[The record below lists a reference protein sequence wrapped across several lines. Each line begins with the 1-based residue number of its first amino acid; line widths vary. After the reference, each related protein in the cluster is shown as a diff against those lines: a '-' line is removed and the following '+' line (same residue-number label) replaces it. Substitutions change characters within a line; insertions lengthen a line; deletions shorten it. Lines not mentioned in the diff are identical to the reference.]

1 MALLESLGFA
11 PLKFV
16 WQIVNFLIL
25 LFILKK
31 LLYKPMLQMLDDR
44 KKSIEDAI
52 NNAETAKV
60 EAEALRKDYEARLAE
75 AKQEAQEI
83 IAKATKLGEEMKKD
97 IVENAQNEAAKAIQK
112 AQEEIVRE
120 KEQAIMALRDE
131 VATLAVMAAGK
142 VLGKAITVEDH
153 EKLVKEFVQ
162 EVGDLKC

>member
-25 LFILKK
+25 LFILNK

-52 NNAETAKV
+52 NSAETAKA
-60 EAEALRKDYEARLAE
+60 EAEALRKEYETRLAE
-75 AKQEAQEI
+75 AKKEAQDI
-83 IAKATKLGEEMKKD
+83 IAKATKLGEEMKKE
-97 IVENAQNEAAKAIQK
+97 IVANAQEEANKAIRK
-112 AQEEIVRE
+112 AQEEIARE
-120 KEQAIMALRDE
+120 KDAAVAALRDE

-142 VLGKAITVEDH
+142 VLGKAISVEDH
-153 EKLVKEFVQ
+153 EKLVKDFVQ
-162 EVGDLKC
+162 EVGGLKC